1 MSQKKKNK
9 KETKIEK
16 KTVVDLDNLKSLE
29 NIKTNKDSFEEIDGG
44 EINGGRDVDQPSV
57 DPQWPTT
64 TH

>member
-16 KTVVDLDNLKSLE
+16 KTIVDLENLKSLE
-29 NIKTNKDSFEEIDGG
+29 NIKTNKDAFEEIDGG
-44 EINGGRDVDQPSV
+44 EINGGRDAEQTSV